1 MPAEQIATN
10 LALINWT
17 LLTGLAVGSFA
28 VVVLARLATPATKG
42 YLAFT
47 ALCAAG
53 FGLLAYLSDTGLPVM
68 GSTSPVPG
76 RPGVRRAAARSRSSP
91 SSALA
96 LVTGVALARGRR
108 GPSCRRSPGSSA
120 GLAVIALGALTWGG
134 GPLGAR
140 AARDPARRAG
150 ARRPAAC
157 SRR

>member
-42 YLAFT
+42 FLAFT

-68 GSTSPVPG
+68 GSTLARAG
-76 RPGVRRAAARSRSSP
+76 RPGVRRTRDGSRSS
-91 SSALA
+91 SS
-96 LVTGVALARGRR
+96 
-108 GPSCRRSPGSSA
+108 SRSP
-120 GLAVIALGALTWGG
+120 W
-134 GPLGAR
+134 
-140 AARDPARRAG
+140 
-150 ARRPAAC
+150 
-157 SRR
+157 